1 MGLTPLDVR
10 PHGLQQLHRRP
21 DRVSMVTKTEPGPI
35 VTFFTALATALGGGY
50 EIGNLNDD
58 TQGTFGQMSWVA
70 TPFDDCGEP
79 AIVTRTQR

>member
-1 MGLTPLDVR
+1 MSARMASSSFTVALTA
-10 PHGLQQLHRRP
+10 
-21 DRVSMVTKTEPGPI
+21 SCMVTKTEPGPI